1 MLIVA
6 LESHLDP
13 VFSWMSPSSQEERRR
28 DFQENFKRAVE
39 YALEKEADLFLL
51 PGDVFDRVRPR
62 LLILVKFAEE
72 LRALNK
78 AGVRV
83 YAVPGHHDRPKTRR
97 MPTPLHVYSRAGLLR
112 LFDRIDVIEVDKF
125 EIDGISVA
133 LGGIGFNPFIIEE
146 GIDPLR
152 NIRTL
157 GEFDAD
163 LNILMIHDVIEG
175 FAPPG
180 RERHVIRRTSIPKEV
195 DLVVAGHLHAHT
207 VQWGN
212 PTICYVGTIER
223 LSFSEENEKKG
234 FTIIEADRNGVKRVE
249 QVDLPTKPMVTIEY
263 GISGNENL
271 TGTIIS
277 LLEKTSSEVPREA
290 IVRLKLRGA
299 MLPEIRT
306 TYAKDQILARA
317 RELFFDLKL
326 EEEFEYPDAFSAP
339 KISLASPIRMLDKIY
354 EEAISKEESEDRR
367 KLIDDAYRLAVD
379 ALREAGGW

>member
-13 VFSWMSPSSQEERRR
+13 VFSWMAPSSQEERRK
-28 DFQENFKRAVE
+28 DFHENFRKAVE

-51 PGDVFDRVRPR
+51 PGDVFDGVRPR
-62 LLILVKFAEE
+62 ILTLVKFAEE
-72 LRALNK
+72 LRTLNR

-112 LFDRIDVIEVDKF
+112 LFDRIDVIEVEKF
-125 EIDGISVA
+125 EVNGVSVA

-146 GIDPLR
+146 GADPLKNVR
-152 NIRTL
+152 IL

-195 DLVVAGHLHAHT
+195 DLVIAGHLHVHT
-207 VQWGN
+207 VQWGD

-223 LSFSEENEKKG
+223 LSFSEEKEKKG
-234 FTIIEADRNGVKRVE
+234 FTVIEADENGVKRIE
-249 QVDLPTKPMVTIEY
+249 QVELPTKPMVTIEY
-263 GISGNENL
+263 GISGKENL
-271 TGTIIS
+271 TEKIIS
-277 LLEKTSSEVPREA
+277 LLEEASSKVPKEA
-290 IVRLKLRGA
+290 IVRLRIRGA

-317 RELFFDLKL
+317 RELFFDLKF
-326 EEEFEYPDAFSAP
+326 EEEFQYPDAFSAP
-339 KISLASPIRMLDKIY
+339 QISLASPIKMLSKIY
-354 EEAISKEESEDRR
+354 EEIIAKEESEDKR
-367 KLIDDAYRLAVD
+367 KLIDEAYRLAVN